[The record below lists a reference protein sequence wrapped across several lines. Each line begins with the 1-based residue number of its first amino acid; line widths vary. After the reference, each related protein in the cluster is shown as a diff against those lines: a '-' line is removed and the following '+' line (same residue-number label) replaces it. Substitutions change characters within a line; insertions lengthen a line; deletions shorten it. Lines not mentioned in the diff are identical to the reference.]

1 MSTGIGRNQ
10 SQLTRNKEITKKKVE
25 KQALLKDQQANKK
38 HFDLNGDFERD
49 VHRRGINPLKI

>member
-10 SQLTRNKEITKKKVE
+10 SQLTCNKKITKEKVE

-38 HFDLNGDFERD
+38 HLDLNGDSERD
-49 VHRRGINPLKI
+49 VHRRGIYPLKI